1 MFTQK
6 SMEAVR
12 QHPPVILLLGPS
24 ENDKV
29 DQWLERSPYSTSEVS
44 DSFQALE
51 QISDFTVRN
60 RPDVIFFHVDSV
72 ADELLF
78 MQAIVATDE
87 SEIPVIG
94 FSAHEKPDVDTLD
107 ALAARLFQLIPQT
120 RAM

>member
-6 SMEAVR
+6 SMEALR

-29 DQWLERSPYSTSEVS
+29 DQWLERSPYSTHEVS

-60 RPDVIFFHVDSV
+60 RPDVIFYHVDSV
-72 ADELLF
+72 TDELPF
-78 MQAIVATDE
+78 MQTIVATDD
-87 SEIPVIG
+87 SDIPIIG
-94 FSAHEKPDVDTLD
+94 FCAHERPDVDTLD
-107 ALAARLFQLIPQT
+107 ALAARLFKLIPQD
-120 RAM
+120 REM